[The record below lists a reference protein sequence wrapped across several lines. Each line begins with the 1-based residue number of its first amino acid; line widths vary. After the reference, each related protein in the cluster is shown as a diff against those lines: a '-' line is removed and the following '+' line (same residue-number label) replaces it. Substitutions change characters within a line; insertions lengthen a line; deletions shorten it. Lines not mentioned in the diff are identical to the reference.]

1 MDFFEKVKSELKLF
15 RRSNPHLGSVAG
27 LVEIDNDNFYIMRDG
42 AYLFFRKN
50 GQKIHVSND
59 AEERDFS
66 KKEAIELAIYIY
78 SRFVKDTKAYEYG
91 ISNMTIEKS
100 IVFGDIVNMAKSNI
114 LNIHKEVRDK
124 LSEIIEKLMKDNFKI
139 TFTNGNQVFI
149 LQSAE
154 DFAKHKEVFFTNI
167 DKIID
172 IESQTQLVSVKFKI
186 LNNAKPAIY
195 VKSRFIDIEHELLQK
210 DNTGFYER
218 FENIFKQI
226 ISIENK
232 INEIKN
238 ENIHNLK
245 L

>member
-15 RRSNPHLGSVAG
+15 RRNTPHLGSVAG
-27 LVEIDNDNFYIMRDG
+27 LNEIDNDNFYIMRDG
-42 AYLFFRKN
+42 AHLFFRKD
-50 GQKIHVSND
+50 GQKIHVSN
-59 AEERDFS
+59 ETETREFS
-66 KKEAIELAIYIY
+66 KKETVQLAIYIY

-100 IVFGDIVNMAKSNI
+100 VIFGDIVNMAKSNI
-114 LNIHKEVRDK
+114 LNIHKEVSDK
-124 LSEIIEKLMKDNFKI
+124 LSEIIEKLMKDGFKI
-139 TFTNGNQVFI
+139 TFTNGNQVFK
-149 LQSAE
+149 LQSSE
-154 DFAKHKEVFFTNI
+154 DFARHKDVFFTNI

-195 VKSRFIDIEHELLQK
+195 VKSRFIDIEYELLQEN
-210 DNTGFYER
+210 NTDFYER

-232 INEIKN
+232 TNEIKN
-238 ENIHNLK
+238 ENIHKLK
-245 L
+245 I